1 MKALALLAL
10 PVALLATTASA
21 ASTDTPTIPAKD
33 FPTGANINF
42 VASLDNAGYDT
53 TWGTTG
59 PGDPGFHSL
68 TADSMGRTGGW
79 GEEAVLAK
87 AQHGQDFVIFV
98 STFDS
103 ADHAQAA
110 ALDMATTVA
119 NYGLTAKD
127 TAMAA
132 VTGSTADNTAVLKAT
147 TSRWTLYGVTVV
159 QGTSEVEA
167 LVKFRTHHGD
177 GPTDK
182 TDLVQAVNDA
192 LAATSGSGS

>member
-1 MKALALLAL
+1 MKSLAILAVPLALLA
-10 PVALLATTASA
+10 TNASA

-33 FPTGANINF
+33 FPAGASITYAGN
-42 VASLDNAGYDT
+42 LDNSAFDS

-79 GEEAVLAK
+79 GEEAVLTK
-87 AQHGQDFVIFV
+87 SQHGQDFVVFV

-110 ALDMATTVA
+110 ALDMATTVV
-119 NYGLTAKD
+119 NYGLTAKN
-127 TAMAA
+127 TAVSA

-147 TSRWTLYGVTVV
+147 SSRWTLYGLTLV
-159 QGTSEVEA
+159 QGSTEVEA
-167 LVKFRTHHGD
+167 VVKFRTHHGD
-177 GPTDK
+177 GNKDK
-182 TDLVQAVNDA
+182 ADLVQAVNDS
-192 LAATSGSGS
+192 LPAASGGS